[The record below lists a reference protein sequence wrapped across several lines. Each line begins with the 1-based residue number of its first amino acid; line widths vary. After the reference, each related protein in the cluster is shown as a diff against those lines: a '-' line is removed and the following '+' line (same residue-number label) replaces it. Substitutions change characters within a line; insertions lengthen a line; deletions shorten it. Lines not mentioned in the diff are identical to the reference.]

1 MKRLLVLLV
10 CLTVVVCLYSAELTT
25 EQAKIYNSKALSVSE
40 RMETRGSSSASAWRV
55 SRNSAIAFG
64 SSQATST
71 IKWDAY
77 QGGNRISKAEFFRI
91 AGYPEY
97 EKLCLDIENANLER
111 KSKGQTLT
119 IVGGIVYGA
128 GIIVMLLPIMNDSR
142 DLTPLYIGGAI
153 GCVGAIPLAIG
164 IDMML
169 TTEEPDISASF
180 AFGVADIFNQEL
192 KANITLNY

>member
-97 EKLCLDIENANLER
+97 EKLCLDIETANQER

>member
-142 DLTPLYIGGAI
+142 DLTPLYIGGVI

>member
-25 EQAKIYNSKALSVSE
+25 EQAKIYNSEALSVSE

-97 EKLCLDIENANLER
+97 EKLCLDIETANLER

>member
-97 EKLCLDIENANLER
+97 EKLCLDIETANQER

-128 GIIVMLLPIMNDSR
+128 GIIVMLLPIINDSR

>member
-64 SSQATST
+64 SSQATSM

-128 GIIVMLLPIMNDSR
+128 GLTIMLLPAMTHSR

>member
-10 CLTVVVCLYSAELTT
+10 CLTIVVCLYSAELTT

-64 SSQATST
+64 SSQATSM

-97 EKLCLDIENANLER
+97 EKLCLDIETANQER

-142 DLTPLYIGGAI
+142 DLTPLYIGGVI

>member
-64 SSQATST
+64 SSQATSM